1 MAYTHATAQDWYDG
15 NLAKFQQMG
24 RAAIGC
30 EMTVVL
36 EKKGNMAR
44 KFQGEIIE
52 ATPKGFRQRAKSVVV
67 QFSVT
72 LKNKLGNKTVTL
84 EKLPRY

>member
-15 NLAKFQQMG
+15 NMAKFQQMG
-24 RAAIGC
+24 RAAVGC

-44 KFQGEIIE
+44 KFKGEIIE
-52 ATPKGFRQRAKSVVV
+52 ATPCGFRQRARSVVV
-67 QFSVT
+67 RFSVT
-72 LKNKLGNKTVTL
+72 LKNERGTKTVTL